1 MKKFF
6 NRIFEVLTLFTAS
19 LLLFSCA
26 PINANGEGDLT
37 IYLPGSSA
45 KAVDASKYYY
55 EVTVKNDFSSYKNG
69 AYAGSIITIPNIKL
83 GFYTVTC
90 NAKTSPDS
98 LITLWTASKS
108 VQVKSGSNLVDLQM
122 GEKDNGAGLFVWRTE
137 FKSGYGEITRI
148 KLYNPSKE
156 EYIDLSLSNR
166 ESTLNNIPYTYGLN
180 TNGTLY
186 YSDDSGLH
194 KRSASD
200 DTIIGP
206 STYNHVRV
214 DDVTNQVFTIDKHQ
228 GDYTLYKLENDG
240 SLKKLITLS
249 LGSAYFDYSESSKK
263 SVDVIHDNVLYICV
277 DKILYAFK
285 LPEAGNNTL
294 TADDAIQSPINL
306 LEKFPLLDDSNSYQ
320 SSITDLIYRDGALYL
335 LATYDEKSNEDCGA
349 VLKFSINPD
358 HTINPDVK
366 ITGTDKKYIT
376 DIPYYI
382 FEGPTSIDFA
392 SYLYKNSGTQAN
404 PVYEKIT
411 TYHSDSKLIS
421 DINYDSRFLYKP
433 IRFAGSLP
441 GCLAIV
447 DSSLTYDIENK
458 AYTNRSRIKY
468 LDLATFT
475 IKEAL
480 DLPTIPP
487 VSPAAGSTDPFDNY
501 GFRPLYENKT
511 SSGLKE
517 INKIDDAY
525 HTKTANVLAKALG
538 IDAIYYQINNG
549 SFVPIPSGDMLRY
562 TIKTGFVLQGK

>member
-6 NRIFEVLTLFTAS
+6 NRICGVFTLLAAS
-19 LLLFSCA
+19 LILALCA
-26 PINANGEGDLT
+26 AINATSECTLT
-37 IYLPGSSA
+37 IYLPGTSA
-45 KAVDASKYYY
+45 KAVDPDKYYY
-55 EVTVKNDFSSYKNG
+55 EVTVENSFSSYKDG
-69 AYAGSIITIPNIKL
+69 EYAGNSITLKNIPL
-83 GFYTVTC
+83 GTYTVTC
-90 NAKTSPDS
+90 NAKNSPDS
-98 LITLWTASKS
+98 IITLWTDSRT
-108 VQVKSGSNLVDLQM
+108 VHVTTGNNIVNLMLDS
-122 GEKDNGAGLFVWRTE
+122 KDNGAGLFVWRTE
-137 FKSGYGEITRI
+137 DKSGYGEITRI
-148 KLYNPSKE
+148 KLFNPSKE

-180 TNGTLY
+180 PNGTLY

-240 SLKKLITLS
+240 SPTKLITLS
-249 LGSAYFDYSESSKK
+249 LGSAYFDYSVNSKQ

-277 DKILYAFK
+277 EKVLYAFK
-285 LPEAGNNTL
+285 LPEPGNNTL
-294 TADDAIQSPINL
+294 TADDAIQNPINL
-306 LEKFPLLDDSNSYQ
+306 PEKFPLLDNSNSYQ

-349 VLKFSINPD
+349 VLKFNINPD

-411 TYHSDSKLIS
+411 TYHSDSKLLS
-421 DINYDSRFLYKP
+421 DINYDSTFLYKP

-517 INKIDDAY
+517 INKTDDAY
-525 HTKTANVLAKALG
+525 HTKTAKVLAEALG

-549 SFVPIPSGDMLRY
+549 SFVPIEDMTRD
-562 TIKTGFVLQGK
+562 TIKAGFVLQGK